1 MRHLA
6 ELRIHTIFAA
16 GLVFMLPALTSVN
29 SGAAQDK
36 PAPSRVI
43 QQKLTHKYPGQKIV
57 NWCSGK
63 FVGRDADAVAV
74 LHNQAKKQFLV
85 VWVMSNAGIQELDS
99 VAQDESDPGFELQ
112 CLDAKEAK
120 ERQADFQTL
129 EAIEGS
135 LEAPEGLGAVCYFTD
150 STSAKCWSLD
160 RASGRLVEVG
170 GWQT

>member
-6 ELRIHTIFAA
+6 ELRIHRIFAA
-16 GLVFMLPALTSVN
+16 GLVFMLAALCSAN
-29 SGAAQDK
+29 PGAGEEK

-63 FVGRDADAVAV
+63 ILGRGADAVAV

-85 VWVMSNAGIQELDS
+85 LWVTSNAGIQELDS

-112 CLDAKEAK
+112 CLDANEAK
-120 ERQADFQTL
+120 QRKTDFQTL
-129 EAIEGS
+129 EAIEGT